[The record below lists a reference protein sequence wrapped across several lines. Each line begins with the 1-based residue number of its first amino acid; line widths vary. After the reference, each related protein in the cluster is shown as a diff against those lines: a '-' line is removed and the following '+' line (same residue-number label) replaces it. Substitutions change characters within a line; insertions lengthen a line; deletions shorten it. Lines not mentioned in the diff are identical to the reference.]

1 MSRRPIIAG
10 NWKMNLTVS
19 EALELGAEIR
29 NRCGRFRD
37 VDVVLAPTGLAV
49 YPLAR
54 RLEDSSIHVAAQNCH
69 WADKGAYTG
78 ELAPPHLAAA
88 GCTYVVVGHS
98 ERRQFFGETDDGV
111 AKKARALHD
120 HGLRPILCVGETL
133 DIRDAGGHLGHV
145 TRQTAAAVE
154 LLSSDELAD
163 TVIAYEPV
171 WAIGTGRTATP
182 EQAQEVHRAI
192 RQELTRIAGAEIAD
206 RVRIQYGGSVKPA
219 NVRALMAQPDIDGAL
234 VGGAS
239 LKADSF
245 AQIVA
250 FREELDS

>member
-1 MSRRPIIAG
+1 VSRKPIIAG

-19 EALELGAEIR
+19 EALDLGAEIR
-29 NRCGRFRD
+29 NRCGRFRG
-37 VDVVLAPTGLAV
+37 VDVVLAPTGLAL

-54 RLEDSSIHVAAQNCH
+54 RLEDSAIHVAAQNCH

-78 ELAPPHLAAA
+78 ELAPPHLADA
-88 GCTYVVVGHS
+88 GCTYVIVGHS
-98 ERRQFFGETDDGV
+98 ERRQFFGETDEGV
-111 AKKARALHD
+111 SKKARALHD
-120 HGLRPILCVGETL
+120 HGLRPIICVGETL
-133 DIRDAGGHLGHV
+133 DIREAGGHIGHV
-145 TRQTAAAVE
+145 KRQTAAAIE
-154 LLSSDELAD
+154 LLTKDELAE

-182 EQAQEVHRAI
+182 EQAQEVHGAI
-192 RQELTRIAGAEIAD
+192 RQALAQFAGATVAN

-219 NVRALMAQPDIDGAL
+219 NIRALMAQADIDGAL

-250 FREELDS
+250 FREDLDS